1 MSRSKVAPRKD
12 VRPFRSRLPREL
24 KKVLRHQAEVR
35 DVDLRS
41 RRDLHI
47 RAALAGAT
55 RADRGR
61 QGRRRLRR
69 RVAAAGD
76 PTLPA
81 KGAPPLAEVAGK
93 IGVSNPGGSPAG
105 EEAAKVMADGRSSA
119 KSSGKSS
126 GRAGLAKAGRIGE
139 HLRND
144 LQLVLG
150 TIGRIGD
157 LLRPVTETPELR
169 MRAMII

>member
-1 MSRSKVAPRKD
+1 MSRNKVAPRKD
-12 VRPFRSRLPREL
+12 VRPFPSRLPREL
-24 KKVLRHQAEVR
+24 KKVLRHQAEER

-47 RAALAGAT
+47 RAALVGAT

-61 QGRRRLRR
+61 RGRRRLRR

-105 EEAAKVMADGRSSA
+105 EEAAKVLVDGRSSA
-119 KSSGKSS
+119 K
-126 GRAGLAKAGRIGE
+126 AGPGKAGRIGK
-139 HLRND
+139 HPHND
-144 LQLVLG
+144 RQLVLE
-150 TIGRIGD
+150 TIGRIGG
-157 LLRPVTETPELR
+157 LRRPVTETPALR